1 MAKLA
6 PSTVREIKELRR
18 QIQHHNHR
26 YYVLDDPEISD
37 GEFDALF
44 RRLQELESRHPDLID
59 PSSPTQRVGAPP
71 LEKFETVRHAI
82 PMLSLGN
89 VTNRDEVRE
98 FEERITRMLDRPV
111 EIEYVA
117 EPKMDGVAI
126 ELVYQRGVLIVG
138 STRGDGVSGEDV
150 IRNVKTIRSVPLVLE
165 SGGKVPLPP
174 LLEVR
179 GEVYF
184 PLAGFRRLNRQ
195 REDAGESVFAN
206 PRNATA
212 GSLKQLDSA
221 ITASRPLAF
230 VCHGIGRLEGTRFS
244 THWETLQALASWGLK
259 PVPGSRVCK
268 SLDVAFALY
277 DELEADRD
285 ELPYEIDGLVI
296 KVNDLALQDELGQI
310 ARSPRWAVAYK
321 FKPRQATTRVVNI
334 TANVG
339 RTGTLTPVAH
349 LEPVNVG
356 GVTVKNA
363 SLHNMDEIERKDI
376 RIGDTV
382 LLERAGDVIPYVVK
396 VITSGRGQGPGAR
409 KVRKFR
415 MPTRCPI
422 CQADVVRE
430 DGEVAYRCIGPACPA
445 KLKEG
450 LKFFASRSAMDIEG
464 LGDKLIEQLVETG
477 LVCDVADLYR
487 LREADL
493 IGLER
498 MAKKSASNLLRAID
512 GSRTITLPRFI
523 VALGIRHV
531 GDTTARALAQHLHAL
546 EAVRDASE
554 ETLQGIPDIGPE
566 VAASIH
572 RFFSQKSVRSLLQK
586 LERQGVHVETVDA
599 PSGPL
604 VGKTIVLTGTL
615 DRMTRAQA
623 QQRIEALGGR
633 LGSTVTK
640 ATDYLVCGAD
650 PGSKLEKA
658 RKLKVSTLDETD
670 FLRLV
675 GQ

>member
-1 MAKLA
+1 
-6 PSTVREIKELRR
+6 
-18 QIQHHNHR
+18 
-26 YYVLDDPEISD
+26 
-37 GEFDALF
+37 
-44 RRLQELESRHPDLID
+44 
-59 PSSPTQRVGAPP
+59 
-71 LEKFETVRHAI
+71 
-82 PMLSLGN
+82 
-89 VTNRDEVRE
+89 
-98 FEERITRMLDRPV
+98 
-111 EIEYVA
+111 
-117 EPKMDGVAI
+117 
-126 ELVYQRGVLIVG
+126 
-138 STRGDGVSGEDV
+138 
-150 IRNVKTIRSVPLVLE
+150 
-165 SGGKVPLPP
+165 
-174 LLEVR
+174 
-179 GEVYF
+179 
-184 PLAGFRRLNRQ
+184 
-195 REDAGESVFAN
+195 
-206 PRNATA
+206 
-212 GSLKQLDSA
+212 
-221 ITASRPLAF
+221 
-230 VCHGIGRLEGTRFS
+230 
-244 THWETLQALASWGLK
+244 
-259 PVPGSRVCK
+259 
-268 SLDVAFALY
+268 
-277 DELEADRD
+277 
-285 ELPYEIDGLVI
+285 
-296 KVNDLALQDELGQI
+296 
-310 ARSPRWAVAYK
+310 
-321 FKPRQATTRVVNI
+321 VNI

-363 SLHNMDEIERKDI
+363 SLHNMDEVERKDI

-396 VITSGRGQGPGAR
+396 VIASGRGQGPGAR

-487 LREADL
+487 LREEDV
-493 IGLER
+493 ISLER

-512 GSRTITLPRFI
+512 RSRAITLPRFI

-531 GDTTARALAQHLHAL
+531 GDTTARALAQHLHTL

-554 ETLQGIPDIGPE
+554 EALQKIPDIGPE

-586 LERQGVHVETVDA
+586 LERHGVHVETVEA

-615 DRMTRAQA
+615 DRMTRTQA

-633 LGSTVTK
+633 LGSSVTK
-640 ATDYLVCGAD
+640 TTDYLVCGAD
-650 PGSKLEKA
+650 PGSKVEKA
-658 RKLKVSTLDETD
+658 RKLKVSTLDESG
-670 FLRLV
+670 FLRLI

>member
-6 PSTVREIKELRR
+6 PSAAREIEELRR
-18 QIQHHNHR
+18 QIHHHNHR
-26 YYVLDDPEISD
+26 YYTLDDPEISD
-37 GEFDALF
+37 GEFDVLL
-44 RRLQELESRHPDLID
+44 RRLQDLESRHPDLID
-59 PSSPTQRVGAPP
+59 PSSPSQRVGAPP
-71 LEKFETVRHAI
+71 REKFATVRHAI

-89 VTNRDEVRE
+89 VTTRDELRE
-98 FEERITRMLDRPV
+98 FEERLARMLDRPV

-126 ELVYQRGVLIVG
+126 ELVYERGVLTVG

-150 IRNVKTIRSVPLVLE
+150 TRNVKTIRTVPLVLHTR
-165 SGGKVPLPP
+165 GKVPPP
-174 LLEVR
+174 RLLDVR

-184 PLAGFRRLNRQ
+184 PLEGFRQLNRQ
-195 REDAGESVFAN
+195 REDAGEAAFAN

-212 GSLKQLDSA
+212 GSLKQLDST

-230 VCHGIGRLEGTRFS
+230 VCHGIGRLESAGFS
-244 THWETLQALASWGLK
+244 THWEALQALTSWGLRS
-259 PVPGSRVCK
+259 VPGSRVCK
-268 SLDVAFALY
+268 NLDAVFAVY

-285 ELPYEIDGLVI
+285 DLPYEIDGLVI

-321 FKPRQATTRVVNI
+321 FKPRQATTRVQSI
-334 TANVG
+334 TARVG

-396 VITSGRGQGPGAR
+396 VIASGRGRGPDAR

-415 MPTRCPI
+415 MPTRCPV
-422 CQADVVRE
+422 CKADVVRE
-430 DGEVAYRCIGPACPA
+430 EGEAAYRCIGPACPA

-464 LGDKLIEQLVETG
+464 LGDKLIEQLVEKALIG
-477 LVCDVADLYR
+477 DVADIYR
-487 LREADL
+487 LREEDL

-512 GSRTITLPRFI
+512 GSRTTTLPRFI

-531 GDTTARALAQHLHAL
+531 GDTTARALAHHLHTL
-546 EAVRDASE
+546 EALRDASE
-554 ETLQGIPDIGPE
+554 EALQEIPDIGPE

-572 RFFSQKSVRSLLQK
+572 RFFSQKSVHSLLQK
-586 LERQGVHVETVDA
+586 LERNGVRVETVEA

-604 VGKTIVLTGTL
+604 VGRTIVLTGTL
-615 DRMTRAQA
+615 DTMTRTQA
-623 QQRIEALGGR
+623 QQHIVALGGR
-633 LGSTVTK
+633 LGSSVTK
-640 ATDYLVCGAD
+640 TTDYLVCGAD
-650 PGSKLEKA
+650 PGSKVEKA
-658 RKLKVSTLDETD
+658 RKLKITTLDESG
-670 FLRLV
+670 FLRLI
-675 GQ
+675 GR